1 MWGQVRC
8 NGFQIINH
16 RIIPTR
22 VGTRHFG
29 ITWLYHDKDHPH
41 ACGDKERQ
49 PEQQQKQLGSSPRVW
64 GQVTNYV
71 RTVLVTGIIPTRV
84 GTRAGSDFEVIENRD
99 HPHACGDKITARKM
113 RYKMIGSSPRVWG
126 QVRYKMILIGAE
138 GIIPTRVGTR
148 LKKSR
153 KIAVLQNQPLRFP
166 LTFHR
171 SFV

>member
-1 MWGQVRC
+1 MTMDGETQDHPHACGDKTDRPLIRTSREGSSPRVWGQALQLLDRHGEV
-8 NGFQIINH
+8 

-22 VGTRHFG
+22 VGTSSAYPVP
-29 ITWLYHDKDHPH
+29 LEMVEDHPH
-41 ACGDKERQ
+41 ACGDKKILYKVLYKVE
-49 PEQQQKQLGSSPRVW
+49 GSSPRVW
-64 GQVTNYV
+64 GQVYKPD
-71 RTVLVTGIIPTRV
+71 RYC
-84 GTRAGSDFEVIENRD
+84 RAN
-99 HPHACGDKITARKM
+99 
-113 RYKMIGSSPRVWG
+113 
-126 QVRYKMILIGAE
+126 